1 MTCSIFLA
9 TVGFIQTLRV
19 IYHEQT
25 VLAADQSEQPAVP
38 SKQAEE

>member
-25 VLAADQSEQPAVP
+25 VQAAVP
-38 SKQAEE
+38 CEQQDVPSTQAAE